1 MAQKVRGITIE
12 LGADFTQVTDAFN
25 KVTKELGGV
34 DKSLKDVNKLLKLDP
49 SNVELL
55 AQKQGYLEEAISL
68 TAQKLLEEQK
78 MLESMPTDANGE
90 LTEQQKALRRK
101 SSRSLSSRTF
111 SMISSA
117 AGTTLTVLQPSPSLI
132 IAEYLN
138 IYMHEFEKACNKIKL
153 LESYK

>member
-1 MAQKVRGITIE
+1 MAQKIRGITIE

-90 LTEQQKALRRK
+90 LTEQQKALAREIEATK
-101 SSRSLSSRTF
+101 LQLS
-111 SMISSA
+111 
-117 AGTTLTVLQPSPSLI
+117 GYENEL
-132 IAEYLN
+132 
-138 IYMHEFEKACNKIKL
+138 EKTKGAQDQAKT
-153 LESYK
+153 